1 MFKNVESLE
10 KGLETL
16 IELINSKKEGYKSDY
31 SRLLMQIALKCNLKM
46 EENPEWFKDRKQRIC
61 NLLTEASDIVYELDI
76 PKDKDSRNIIEQLK
90 VFVFKF
96 CKES

>member
-1 MFKNVESLE
+1 
-10 KGLETL
+10 
-16 IELINSKKEGYKSDY
+16 
-31 SRLLMQIALKCNLKM
+31 M